1 MIRYLAIALA
11 AGMLG
16 LVLWLPAS
24 YPAAQF
30 YQAAR
35 ADHAACSKLWGRH
48 FATAALDSALA
59 VAAVEPLPRT
69 FNTATT
75 GPSGPAERRLEIRMQ
90 GMMDR
95 IYGSPY
101 MRAVDAMTT
110 LAQYRL
116 ATLGYLTFGIGLFL
130 LPALTDAAM
139 RRIIRTYEFRRHD
152 PERYAFALA
161 GAMAMAAA
169 VLASC
174 VVPLPLPPNTILC
187 AVAMVVYCLHVVIA
201 NFHHNGL

>member
-24 YPAAQF
+24 QPAAQF

-35 ADHAACSKLWGRH
+35 ADHAACSKLWGRR

-59 VAAVEPLPRT
+59 MAVVEPLPRK
-69 FNTATT
+69 FDTATA
-75 GPSGPAERRLEIRMQ
+75 GPSGPAERRLAVRMQ
-90 GMMDR
+90 GMLDR

-101 MRAVDAMTT
+101 MRGVDAMMT
-110 LAQYRL
+110 LALYRL
-116 ATLGYLTFGIGLFL
+116 ATLGYLTVGICLFL
-130 LPALTDAAM
+130 VPAITDAAM

-161 GAMAMAAA
+161 GAMAMTVA
-169 VLASC
+169 LFASC
-174 VVPLPLPPNTILC
+174 VLPMPLPPYLAPCIML
-187 AVAMVVYCLHVVIA
+187 MMVYCLHVVLA
-201 NFHHNGL
+201 NFHHSGM